1 MYHIVN
7 VKQLYIIQEKVNKQA
22 WVAFMSRAFWVE
34 KCGWGWDFAWVW
46 FEAEVEYGWV

>member
-7 VKQLYIIQEKVNKQA
+7 DKQLYIIQKSKQTRLGCFY
-22 WVAFMSRAFWVE
+22 VAGILSW